1 MYFEINNLARLR
13 QDRPG
18 ACPSPVLLGEQMATF
33 RKRGDK
39 WQARV
44 QRYGQSSLAKSFNN
58 KADALK
64 WARNVESQLD
74 LGMLAP
80 KQTMPRLMPMVD
92 RYVEEV
98 TPTKKGESQERYR
111 ANQFRKTTLA
121 DMQLDKVT
129 SEVVAQYRDNRLKQV
144 SANTVR
150 LELALL
156 SVVFEQCRKEWG
168 FAVNNPVRQIRM
180 PKPGNPRQRRLED
193 GEEAALLAACK
204 ASRAFYLHSF
214 VMLAIETGM
223 RSGEMLAVT
232 WSNVNFEKR
241 TIFLP
246 DTKNGSP
253 RTVPLSTQAFNAIQ
267 ALPRSIN
274 GRLFTSGYHSIH
286 KAFQLA
292 VTKAQATKPENVSFL
307 RGLRFHDLRHEAVT
321 RLFEKG
327 LNPIEVGMV
336 SGHKTLSMLQR
347 YTHLRSEE
355 LVAKLA

>member
-1 MYFEINNLARLR
+1 
-13 QDRPG
+13 
-18 ACPSPVLLGEQMATF
+18 MASF

-44 QRYGQSSLAKSFNN
+44 HRQDSASAVVKTFNT

-74 LGMLAP
+74 LGILTP
-80 KQTMPRLMPMVD
+80 KQTMPRLMLMVM

-111 ANQFRKTTLA
+111 ANQFRKTKLA
-121 DMQLDKVT
+121 DMPLDKIT
-129 SEVVAQYRDNRLKQV
+129 GEVVAQYRDARLKEV

-150 LELALL
+150 LELAFL

-168 FAVNNPVRQIRM
+168 LAVSNPVRQIRM
-180 PKPGNPRQRRLED
+180 PKPGKPRQRRLED
-193 GEEAALLAACK
+193 GEEDALLAVCK
-204 ASRAFYLHSF
+204 ASRAYYLHSF
-214 VMLAIETGM
+214 VVLAIETGM
-223 RSGEMLAVT
+223 RSGELLAIT
-232 WSNVNFEKR
+232 WGNVNFER
-241 TIFLP
+241 HTIYLP

-253 RTVPLSTQAFNAIQ
+253 RTVPLSTRALSAIQ

-274 GRLFTSGYHSIH
+274 GQLFSSGYHSIH
-286 KAFQLA
+286 NAFQLA
-292 VTKAQATKPENVSFL
+292 LTKAQKTQPDSVTFL

>member
-1 MYFEINNLARLR
+1 MSSI
-13 QDRPG
+13 
-18 ACPSPVLLGEQMATF
+18 

-44 QRYGQSSLAKSFNN
+44 HRKEHKPVVQSFNT
-58 KADALK
+58 KADAIK

-74 LGMLAP
+74 LGVLAP

-98 TPTKKGESQERYR
+98 TPTKKGDSQERYR
-111 ANQFRKTTLA
+111 AAQWKKSKLA
-121 DMQLDKVT
+121 DMQLDKIT
-129 SEVVAQYRDNRLKQV
+129 GEVVAQYRDARLREV
-144 SANTVR
+144 SANTIR
-150 LELALL
+150 LELAFL

-168 FAVNNPVRQIRM
+168 FAVSNPVRQIRM
-180 PKPGNPRQRRLED
+180 PKPGKPRQRRLET
-193 GEEAALLAACK
+193 GEEDALLVACK
-204 ASRAFYLHSF
+204 ASRAYYLHSF
-214 VMLAIETGM
+214 VVLAIETGM
-223 RSGEMLAVT
+223 RSGEILAVT
-232 WSNVNFEKR
+232 WETVNFEKR

-246 DTKNGSP
+246 DTKNGSS
-253 RTVPLSTQAFNAIQ
+253 RTVPLSTRALNAIN

-274 GRLFTSGYHSIH
+274 GRLFRSGYHSIH
-286 KAFQLA
+286 NAFKLA
-292 VTKAQATKPENVSFL
+292 VAKAQATQPNSNSFL
-307 RGLRFHDLRHEAVT
+307 SGLRFHDLRHEAVT

-347 YTHLRSEE
+347 YTHLRAEE